1 MFKHKFLIKDIITD
15 CEVDKNVYNGKRK
28 FPCDNFNFMTPENI
42 SSTIKTLKML
52 TFDYFLMGIQFHVKT
67 FQRIRETH
75 LLCQ

>member
-42 SSTIKTLKML
+42 SSTIKTLK
-52 TFDYFLMGIQFHVKT
+52 IK
-67 FQRIRETH
+67 
-75 LLCQ
+75 